1 MSMPPRAA
9 ARAMNPADS
18 LDSDN
23 PARTFLSLLQSGDPS
38 FVSAQVTR
46 DRESRELVATAELCA
61 LACTS
66 VVRAIAFEDGAIH
79 RPTVRAATTM
89 LLRALDDLDAYV
101 LLAVAGHP
109 LQAAGVGAS
118 LWEKA
123 QCCVLVASDS
133 TDAGR
138 WFADGERAESK
149 NAFWKTR
156 HFEAGFTRL
165 VTQLGWSYTYER
177 AREDYQLLCDA
188 KHPHPALLQRLGV
201 TEMSDAVHMVTGP
214 VHGQGWRAMIGVH
227 APPILRAVMWAAI
240 GFLESHREYSG
251 PAVRSA
257 RADVDTAVRAVRDF
271 SLVWNA
277 EFVDAE
283 ADEA

>member
-1 MSMPPRAA
+1 MDSSENLDFDSPP
-9 ARAMNPADS
+9 
-18 LDSDN
+18 
-23 PARTFLSLLQSGDPS
+23 RTFLSLIQAGDPS
-38 FVSAQVTR
+38 FESAQVTR
-46 DRESRELVATAELCA
+46 HGESRELVATAELCA
-61 LACTS
+61 LACTG
-66 VVRAIAFEDGAIH
+66 VIRAIAFEDGAIH

-89 LLRALDDLDAYV
+89 LLRALDDLDGYI
-101 LLAVAGHP
+101 LLTVAGYP
-109 LQAAGVGAS
+109 LQAAGLGAS

-201 TEMSDAVHMVTGP
+201 TEVSDAVHMVTGP
-214 VHGQGWRAMIGVH
+214 VHGQGWRAMIGAH
-227 APPILRAVMWAAI
+227 APVILRTVMWAAI

-251 PAVRSA
+251 PAVGSA
-257 RADVDTAVRAVRDF
+257 RADVDTAIRAISTFTR
-271 SLVWNA
+271 VWNE
-277 EFVDAE
+277 EFADADVGG
-283 ADEA
+283 ADRP